1 MIRDFQTILAT
12 RLLQGLPFI
21 QVILGPRQVGK
32 TTGVKQVCNENWEGE
47 FVFASADSPTPYT
60 YSWVEEQWSRARA
73 LKSERKLLVLDEI
86 QKVEGWSEVVK
97 KLYDEDRSSGLQVVL
112 LGSASLSIQSKLS
125 ESLLGRYEIIRAHHW
140 NLKECQQEFDW
151 TLDQYLQFGGYP
163 AAAPLIVDAERWQ
176 RFMLDSVI
184 EPVISRD
191 ISLVREIAKPAL
203 FRQTVSLVMQ
213 HPAMELSYQK
223 ILGQL
228 QDRGNATTIKSY
240 LETIEH
246 AFLIK
251 ILEKYSTRAI
261 TTKSS
266 SPKLLPLCSALISA
280 FAGSD
285 RILQD
290 SEWRGRVVESA
301 IGARFAQLFPEEL
314 FYWRDGAEEVDFI
327 IATQQDLI
335 AVEVKSG
342 RKKGSAGISAFKEN
356 FPKSFGV
363 VLSHELVKQTLSLE
377 SKKEALEFLR
387 EVSS

>member
-1 MIRDFQTILAT
+1 MIRLFQGILAS

-32 TTGVKQVCNENWEGE
+32 TTGVKQVCESWGGE
-47 FVFASADSPTPYT
+47 SVFASADSPTPYT
-60 YSWVEEQWSRARA
+60 YSWLEEQWAKARA
-73 LKSERKLLVLDEI
+73 LNSGRKLLVLDEI

-97 KLYDEDRSSGLQVVL
+97 KLYDEDRSTGLQVVL

-140 NLKECQQEFDW
+140 GLKESQQEFGW

-163 AAAPLIVDAERWQ
+163 AAAALIEDTERWQ

-184 EPVISRD
+184 EPVVARD

-203 FRQTVSLVMQ
+203 FRQTVSLVMH

-266 SPKLLPLCSALISA
+266 SPKLFPLCPALISA
-280 FAGSD
+280 FTGSD

-290 SEWRGRVVESA
+290 PEWRGRVVESA
-301 IGARFAQLFPEEL
+301 IGARLSQLFPDQL
-314 FYWRDGAEEVDFI
+314 FYWRDGSKEVDFVI
-327 IATQQDLI
+327 VTQQDLF

-342 RKKGSAGISAFKEN
+342 RKKGSAGIPAFKEN
-356 FPKSFGV
+356 FPGSRGL
-363 VLSHELVKQTLSLE
+363 VLSEEFVNETLSLE
-377 SKKEALEFLR
+377 SKRDAVEFLLKI
-387 EVSS
+387 SS

>member
-1 MIRDFQTILAT
+1 MIRYFQDILAS
-12 RLLQGLPFI
+12 RLQQELPFI

-32 TTGVKQVCNENWEGE
+32 TTAVKQVCKSWGGE
-47 FVFASADSPTPYT
+47 YVFASADSPTPYT
-60 YSWVEEQWSRARA
+60 YSWLEEQWAKARA
-73 LKSERKLLVLDEI
+73 LNSERKLLVLDEI

-97 KLYDEDRSSGLQVVL
+97 KLYDEDRSTGLQVVL

-140 NLKECQQEFDW
+140 GLKESLQEFDW

-163 AAAPLIVDAERWQ
+163 APAALIEDTERWQ

-184 EPVISRD
+184 EPVIARD

-203 FRQTVSLVMQ
+203 FRQTISLTMQ

-261 TTKSS
+261 STKSS
-266 SPKLLPLCSALISA
+266 SPKLLPLCPALISA
-280 FAGSD
+280 FSGSD
-285 RILQD
+285 RALQD
-290 SEWRGRVVESA
+290 PEWRGRVVESA
-301 IGARFAQLFPEEL
+301 IGARLSELFPQQL
-314 FYWRDGAEEVDFI
+314 FYWRDGPVEVDFV
-327 IATQQDLI
+327 IATEQELFAI
-335 AVEVKSG
+335 EVKSG
-342 RKKGSAGISAFKEN
+342 RKKSSSGLPGFKKNFTKSRGLVIS
-356 FPKSFGV
+356 G
-363 VLSHELVKQTLSLE
+363 TLIQEILCLE
-377 SKKEALEFLR
+377 SKKDALGFLQKI
-387 EVSS
+387 SF